1 MEWLNLV
8 EIALQLAACYACYL
22 WGKTSGISL
31 TVNLLLEKQ
40 IIKESDLDKL
50 QE

>member
-1 MEWLNLV
+1 MEWLDIT
-8 EIALQLAACYACYL
+8 EIVLQLAACYACFT

-31 TVNLLLEKQ
+31 TVNLLLEKK